1 MVRATATGGARAV
14 ARCDALALPPYSDSP
29 EGLTRT
35 YLSRAYYASH
45 DQVATWM
52 AEAGMSVRRD
62 AAMNLIGRYEGRA
75 ADAPALVIGSHID
88 SVRHAGSYDGPL
100 GIMLGIEA
108 VAALSANG
116 ARLPFAVEVYAFGDE
131 EGSRFPAAMLTSRAV
146 AGTLDP
152 AALMVRDRDGVALA
166 DLVDV
171 AAYPSAARTAGSVL
185 AYLEAHIE
193 QGPVLEAE
201 GLAVGTVTGIAAQ
214 LRFEIEL
221 TGMAGHAGTTAM
233 GLRADAV
240 AGMAE
245 MVLAAEA
252 TAKAGPTDLVATVGV
267 VTVPSGAPN
276 VIAGKCAFA
285 LDVRAASAATL
296 ATVPP
301 AVRARPRE
309 RPRGPAAR
317 APARLLPLPSGRG
330 GARASSRRAG
340 EVAPQLLSEPEAPG
354 CLSSGRRTRNRLR
367 HKRRVVVAVVAAV
380 QRVPV
385 QRPVEPVVEELRRA
399 GVPQGELQQPQA
411 GRGREAGET
420 QAGQVVHR
428 RHHQRLQQD
437 EVVPLV
443 LRQPLS
449 FWPSS
454 SAPGRRDAGP
464 PAARRRRQR
473 ARNCRAAAPPGARTS
488 RSTCLNSTGLA
499 VMRVAA
505 DTACSRLSRC
515 SSWSMLPASVALIPS
530 MSI

>member
-1 MVRATATGGARAV
+1 MVGANASGGVRAV

-29 EGLTRT
+29 EGLTRS

-88 SVRHAGSYDGPL
+88 SVRHAGAYDGPL

-108 VAALSANG
+108 VAALSASG
-116 ARLPFAVEVYAFGDE
+116 ARMPFAVEVYAFGDE

-171 AAYPSAARTAGSVL
+171 AAYPSAVRTPGSVL

-233 GLRADAV
+233 GLRADTV

-252 TAKAGPTDLVATVGV
+252 VAKAGPADLVATVGV

-285 LDVRAASAATL
+285 LDVRAASAATRDKAADDIL
-296 ATVPP
+296 RRFRAIANARDLGLSVRQGHDLPASPCDPALMDLLDQAT
-301 AVRARPRE
+301 E
-309 RPRGPAAR
+309 AAGHK
-317 APARLLPLPSGRG
+317 PFRLVSGAGHDAMIMAALCPTAMLFLRCRG
-330 GARASSRRAG
+330 GVSHNPA
-340 EVAPQLLSEPEAPG
+340 E
-354 CLSSGRRTRNRLR
+354 
-367 HKRRVVVAVVAAV
+367 H
-380 QRVPV
+380 
-385 QRPVEPVVEELRRA
+385 VEPA
-399 GVPQGELQQPQA
+399 DA
-411 GRGREAGET
+411 EA
-420 QAGQVVHR
+420 A
-428 RHHQRLQQD
+428 
-437 EVVPLV
+437 
-443 LRQPLS
+443 
-449 FWPSS
+449 
-454 SAPGRRDAGP
+454 
-464 PAARRRRQR
+464 
-473 ARNCRAAAPPGARTS
+473 
-488 RSTCLNSTGLA
+488 LA
-499 VMRVAA
+499 VMSGFIQRLAHTNGASRAA
-505 DTACSRLSRC
+505 
-515 SSWSMLPASVALIPS
+515 
-530 MSI
+530 